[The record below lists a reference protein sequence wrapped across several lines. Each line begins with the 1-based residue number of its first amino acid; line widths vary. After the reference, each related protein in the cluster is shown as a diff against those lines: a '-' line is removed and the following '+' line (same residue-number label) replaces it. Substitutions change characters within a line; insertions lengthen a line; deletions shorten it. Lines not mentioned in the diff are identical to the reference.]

1 MDRIE
6 ITNEMIERA
15 EERLYNMEESAKTA
29 FDELFPNLDYE
40 KDFLQNENFTDIQYL
55 FEIVDKATD
64 ERKDEH
70 YVALYKLLEWTFE
83 GLAHKLYR
91 EEQQETI
98 RNFDEK
104 EIEEFISWLQE
115 EGLSYEDA
123 QNPEYQIEMVDYFLR
138 YKGRQW

>member
-1 MDRIE
+1 MVGIE

-29 FDELFPNLDYE
+29 FDELFPNLDFE
-40 KDFLQNENFTDIQYL
+40 KDFMQNENFADINFL
-55 FEIVDKATD
+55 CDTVEKV
-64 ERKDEH
+64 KDWREH
-70 YVALYKLLEWTFE
+70 ENFGALHKLLVWTIE
-83 GLAHKLYR
+83 GMGSRLMR
-91 EEQQETI
+91 ECQIETI
-98 RNFDEK
+98 RNFDEN

-138 YKGRQW
+138 YKGRWY